1 MPDIW
6 QWLKNL
12 QVLDVSVNPV
22 TNIVQGELDGLES
35 LHSLRI
41 CGLTMCVYFEMN
53 VFTSVSNLAE
63 LKAYRYTGL
72 GYYDVSG
79 ILLNLPALEKL
90 DKSLKMQL

>member
-1 MPDIW
+1 MPHIW

-22 TNIVQGELDGLES
+22 THILQGDLDGLES
-35 LHSLRI
+35 LHALQI
-41 CGLTMCVYFEMN
+41 HDFTMCVHFEKN

-63 LKAYRYTGL
+63 LKAYGYHGL
-72 GYYDVSG
+72 GYHDMSG
-79 ILLNLPALEKL
+79 IFPNLPALEKL